1 MISFST
7 ASSDVPLLPM
17 TSFSQNLNNPPSA
30 NLAPNMSAR
39 QRKLAALAGA
49 AKDLHPKKTD
59 EATEDTKMSSA
70 LIDRKGTLPLNELDD
85 ERAEKE
91 VEYRINS
98 STTIIEVAAVLG
110 GFSFDR
116 FMSCNEF
123 EEAFGAAH
131 PKAFWS
137 FVMATFLSFA
147 FNMITVAAMSI
158 ELYVTNR
165 LLSKNV
171 FKAAQFARDMSGVRR
186 IAVASSFISV
196 PCLLIAVIS
205 YAMMA
210 FGESTGIF
218 TLFGLLFLSVMMA
231 MFWRMQQLALKQ
243 DYSIVGGW
251 YLRITGQ
258 RKSKYL

>member
-1 MISFST
+1 MST
-7 ASSDVPLLPM
+7 RKS
-17 TSFSQNLNNPPSA
+17 
-30 NLAPNMSAR
+30 
-39 QRKLAALAGA
+39 KLAALAGA
-49 AKDLHPKKTD
+49 VEGLDTKKVNDNPKKSD
-59 EATEDTKMSSA
+59 SLNSD
-70 LIDRKGTLPLNELDD
+70 LIDRRGTLPLNMLDD
-85 ERAEKE
+85 EKLEKE

-123 EEAFGAAH
+123 EEAFGKAH
-131 PKAFWS
+131 PSAFWT

-186 IAVASSFISV
+186 IAVGSSFVSV

-205 YAMMA
+205 YAVMA
-210 FGESTGIF
+210 FGKSTGIF
-218 TLFGLLFLSVMMA
+218 TMFGLLFLGVMMA

-243 DYSIVGGW
+243 DYSIIGGW